1 MKENGVQETRDLLM
15 QWLQATMQSREF
27 QGGIAQDPKTD
38 QLLKSMDT
46 LQARSWRQRKIGTH
60 TSR

>member
-46 LQARSWRQRKIGTH
+46 LQARS
-60 TSR
+60 